1 MDEADDNTAYSPYAA
16 QQPTSTAEA
25 QRYARQILDKS
36 LSGANEKGEEAILG
50 ETQKNTSSA
59 IQALRD
65 AQASIARSQYDPRLA
80 KLAFAAA
87 VGQGNKSGSTWEGFA
102 NGFGAYGE
110 QLKNQQEFNLKRQEL
125 LNKYG
130 EDIAVAPQ
138 AVTNMRLE
146 LQKMHE
152 QQQGPL
158 ARAALTQ
165 LGRSIIP
172 GQTMVSGNGKTA
184 TSEGL
189 TPFTAPWFSRVKQL
203 DETDLRNKA
212 ASSGTDT
219 TTPEPDHSED
229 ANRYGVPAQAL
240 YPWEGMSSK
249 EARQAKNTER
259 SKALTE
265 LGKMDDGVQQAQSV
279 DRDLDRF
286 MYINQRHATGSLQGV
301 PGIHFITGLSD
312 DGKEMDKISARIG
325 PLMRQPGMGRMTNYD
340 LQTFMSSVVG
350 RDKSFAVNHDISTA
364 MKVALDNQLAYNE
377 FAHNYFGVHKTLQ
390 GSREAWDQYLRDN
403 PVFDPKAEPGSF
415 QVNPK
420 RLNYKEYFR
429 KVNGAEEPVAVNNA
443 PSAYSDVTPA
453 DRADPTMVGLSD
465 EEIHNAKQPAKAR
478 GGPVKGYADGGKV
491 RKDDNYKADLED
503 LARSFEQGTT
513 FQWGDEL
520 NAGLRPGPYK
530 SNVTNERG
538 QQERF
543 ESTHPW
549 SNAGLEMA
557 GGAASTAAATKG
569 AQLLAEHMKG
579 KAGMLG
585 ALAARASKLIPNSF
599 IGKAAVAGGAGGALA
614 GAGSAQNVGDIPGQ
628 MATQGTL
635 GAIAGPLAGLVAK
648 YGTNAVVDLVNRL
661 KGDKVTGAAK
671 RVIDAMGSDD
681 TTVDEI
687 RARLAKASRGNVPT
701 TVGDVGGPRVQAL
714 AQGVATKPGPRVQ
727 AYVDAMAERQG
738 GANDRVQDMVNKALK
753 PDDYTSK
760 LGELTKNL
768 YTNAKPLYEQAYAQF
783 PKVKSDVMMEILG
796 TPTGAKAAKNAAK
809 LMADDGLQVGKT
821 DATGMVKK
829 PSLQYLDYVKR
840 ALDDIVEKNER
851 AGNNNAA
858 RIVRNMRTRLR
869 DELDNVTTDPNG
881 GSSLYQQARQQYAGD
896 LEVLDALKLGRDK
909 FATMN
914 ARDLGDATAN
924 MSFAEK
930 DALRTG
936 AAESLFQTLSS
947 MAQPNSNP
955 ALRLVG
961 NKGIQDKLRVLFDSK
976 GEYNKFMDGL
986 TQEMNNFARSRQIV
1000 ASGARANTSAAAQGM
1015 DAGAPLGEIA
1025 HEAALGAAGHPVWM
1039 GARAAHALGNKLM
1052 PSGTA
1057 EGVADLL
1064 GTRGGPA
1071 GNKTLD
1077 MLERQQELIRGKQAA
1092 GNATGLAA
1100 AGATGPAMAPEPWN
1114 NLQDNSGVAPAQA
1127 Q

>member
-1 MDEADDNTAYSPYAA
+1 MDEENDSNVAYSPYGM
-16 QQPTSTAEA
+16 QPTSTAEA
-25 QRYARQILDKS
+25 QKYARQILDKS
-36 LSGANEKGEEAILG
+36 LSGSNEKGEEAILG
-50 ETQKNTSSA
+50 ETQKNTSAA

-80 KLAFAAA
+80 KLAFASA
-87 VGQGNKSGSTWEGFA
+87 VGQGNKAGNTWEGFA
-102 NGFGAYGE
+102 QGFGAYGQ
-110 QLKNQQEFNLKRQEL
+110 QLKEQQEFNLKRQEL

-130 EDIAVAPQ
+130 EDIAAAPQ

-146 LQKMHE
+146 LQKLHE

-172 GQTMVSGNGKTA
+172 GSNMMSPNDKVA
-184 TSEGL
+184 IAEGYPYG
-189 TPFTAPWFSRVKQL
+189 TPGHVARVRAL
-203 DETDLRNKA
+203 DEIDRRNKA
-212 ASSGTDT
+212 ATAGTDT
-219 TTPEPDHSED
+219 TAPEPDHTDD
-229 ANRYGVPAQAL
+229 ANQYGVPAKAL

-259 SKALTE
+259 TKALAE
-265 LGKMDDGVQQAQSV
+265 LNKLDEGVQQAQSV

-286 MYINQRHATGSLQGV
+286 MYINGQHATGSLQGV

-312 DGKEMDKISARIG
+312 AGKEMDKISARIG

-350 RDKSFAVNHDISTA
+350 RDKSFAVNKDITTA
-364 MKVALDNQLAYNE
+364 MKVAIDNQLAYNE

-390 GSREAWDQYLRDN
+390 GAREAWDQYLRDN
-403 PVFDPKAEPGSF
+403 PIFDPKAEPGSF
-415 QVNPK
+415 TINPNRMK
-420 RLNYKEYFR
+420 YKEYFR
-429 KVNGAEEPVAVNNA
+429 KANGGGEPVATNA
-443 PSAYSDVTPA
+443 PSAFPDVTQA
-453 DRADPTMVGLSD
+453 DRDDPTMAGLSD
-465 EEIHNAKQPAKAR
+465 AEIHAAKQPAHAR
-478 GGPVKGYADGGKV
+478 GGPIKGYADGGKV
-491 RKDDNYKADLED
+491 KRDDNYKADLED
-503 LARSFEQGTT
+503 LARSFEQGAT

-520 NAGLRPGPYK
+520 NAGLRPGPYQ
-530 SNVTNERG
+530 SNVTQERG
-538 QQERF
+538 KQERF

-549 SNAGLEMA
+549 SNVGLEML
-557 GGAASTAAATKG
+557 GGAGSTAAATKG

-585 ALAARASKLIPNSF
+585 ALAARAAKMMPESF

-614 GAGSAQNVGDIPGQ
+614 GAGSAQNVSDIPGQ
-628 MATQGTL
+628 MATQGAL
-635 GAIAGPLAGLVAK
+635 GAVAGPLAGLVAK

-661 KGDKVTGAAK
+661 KGDKVTGAVK
-671 RVIDAMGSDD
+671 KVLDAMVSDK
-681 TTVDEI
+681 TTVDEL

-701 TVGDVGGPRVQAL
+701 TLGDVGGPQVQAL

-727 AYVDAMAERQG
+727 AYVDAMAERQS
-738 GANDRVQDMVNKALK
+738 GANQRVQDMVNKALK

-768 YTNAKPLYEQAYAQF
+768 YTNAKPLYEQAYQQF
-783 PKVKSDVMMEILG
+783 PKVKSDVLMEILG
-796 TPTGAKAAKNAAK
+796 TPTGQKAAKNAAK
-809 LMADDGLQVGKT
+809 LMADDGLAIGKT
-821 DATGMVKK
+821 DATGVVRK

-851 AGNNNAA
+851 QGNNNAA
-858 RIVRNMRTRLR
+858 RIVRDMRTRLR
-869 DELDNVTTDPNG
+869 DELDRLTTDPKG

-914 ARDLGDATAN
+914 ARDLGNAVSN

-961 NKGIQDKLRVLFDSK
+961 NKAIQDKLRVLFDSN
-976 GEYNKFMDGL
+976 GEYKKFMDGL

-1000 ASGARANTSAAAQGM
+1000 AQGARANTSAAAQGM

-1025 HEAALGAAGHPVWM
+1025 HETALGALGHPVWA
-1039 GARAAHALGNKLM
+1039 GARAAHFIGNKLM

-1071 GNKTLD
+1071 ASKTLD
-1077 MLERQQELIRGKQAA
+1077 MLERQQQLIRGKQAA
-1092 GNATGLAA
+1092 GNTTGLLA
-1100 AGATGPAMAPEPWN
+1100 AGATGPALAPEPWN
-1114 NLQDNSGVAPAQA
+1114 NLQDYGGGAPAQA

>member
-1 MDEADDNTAYSPYAA
+1 MDEDNDSNVAYSPYGV
-16 QQPTSTAEA
+16 QPTSTAEA
-25 QRYARQILDKS
+25 QKYARQILDKS

-50 ETQKNTSSA
+50 ETQKNTSAA
-59 IQALRD
+59 IQALRG

-87 VGQGNKSGSTWEGFA
+87 VGQGNKAGNTWEGFA

-110 QLKNQQEFNLKRQEL
+110 QLQKQQEFNLKRQEL

-130 EDIAVAPQ
+130 EDIAMAPQ

-146 LQKMHE
+146 LQKLHE

-172 GQTMVSGNGKTA
+172 GSNMMSPNDKVA
-184 TSEGL
+184 IAEGYPYG
-189 TPFTAPWFSRVKQL
+189 TPGHVARVRAL
-203 DETDLRNKA
+203 DDIDRRNKA
-212 ASSGTDT
+212 ATAGTDT
-219 TTPEPDHSED
+219 VASEPDHTDD
-229 ANRYGVPAQAL
+229 ANKYGVPATAL

-265 LGKMDDGVQQAQSV
+265 LNEMDKGVQQAKSV

-286 MYINQRHATGSLQGV
+286 IYLNGQHATGALQGV

-312 DGKEMDKISARIG
+312 VGKEMDKISARIG

-350 RDKSFAVNHDISTA
+350 RDKSFAVNKDIATA
-364 MKVALDNQLAYNE
+364 MKVAIDNQLAYNE

-390 GSREAWDQYLRDN
+390 GAREAWDQYLRDN
-403 PVFDPKAEPGSF
+403 PIFDPKAEPGSF
-415 QVNPK
+415 IANPN
-420 RLNYKEYFR
+420 RLRYKEYFR
-429 KVNGAEEPVAVNNA
+429 KMNGAEPAATNA
-443 PSAYSDVTPA
+443 PPAYEDVTQA
-453 DRADPTMVGLSD
+453 DRDDPTMAGLSD
-465 EEIHNAKQPAKAR
+465 AEIHAAKQPAHAQ
-478 GGPVKGYADGGKV
+478 GGPVRGYAGGGKV
-491 RKDDNYKADLED
+491 QRDNSYKADLED
-503 LARSFEQGTT
+503 LARSFEQGAT

-520 NAGLRPGPYK
+520 NAGLHPGPYR
-530 SNVTNERG
+530 SNVTQERG
-538 QQERF
+538 KQERF

-549 SNAGLEMA
+549 SNVGLEVA
-557 GGAASTAAATKG
+557 GGAGATAAATKG

-585 ALAARASKLIPNSF
+585 ALAARAAKLIPDSF
-599 IGKAAVAGGAGGALA
+599 VGKAAVAGGAGGALA
-614 GAGSAQNVGDIPGQ
+614 GAGSAQNIGDIPGQ
-628 MATQGTL
+628 VATQGAL
-635 GAIAGPLAGLVAK
+635 GAVAGPLAGLVAK

-671 RVIDAMGSDD
+671 KVLDAMGSDK
-681 TTVDEI
+681 TTVDEL
-687 RARLAKASRGNVPT
+687 RTRLARASRGGVPT
-701 TVGDVGGPRVQAL
+701 TLGDVGGPRVQAL
-714 AQGVATKPGPRVQ
+714 AQGVAAKPGPKVQ
-727 AYVDAMAERQG
+727 AYVDAMAERQS
-738 GANDRVQDMVNKALK
+738 GANERVQDMVNKALK
-753 PDDYTSK
+753 PDDYTVK

-768 YTNAKPLYEQAYAQF
+768 YTNAKPLYEQAYQQF
-783 PKVKSDVMMEILG
+783 PKVKSDVLMEILN
-796 TPTGAKAAKNAAK
+796 TPTGQKAAKNAAR
-809 LMADDGLQVGKT
+809 LMVDDGLTIGKA
-821 DATGMVKK
+821 DATGVVRK

-869 DELDNVTTDPNG
+869 DELDRVTADPNG

-909 FATMN
+909 FSMMN
-914 ARDLGDATAN
+914 ARDLGTAVSN

-961 NKGIQDKLRVLFDSK
+961 NKTIQDKLRVLFDSSSDYK
-976 GEYNKFMDGL
+976 KFMAGL
-986 TQEMNNFARSRQIV
+986 TQEMTNFARSRQIV
-1000 ASGARANTSAAAQGM
+1000 ANGARANTSAAAQGM

-1039 GARAAHALGNKLM
+1039 GARAAHFLGNKLM

-1064 GTRGGPA
+1064 GTRGGPTA
-1071 GNKTLD
+1071 NRTLD
-1077 MLERQQELIRGKQAA
+1077 MLERQQQLIRGKQAV
-1092 GNATGLAA
+1092 GNTTGLLA
-1100 AGATGPAMAPEPWN
+1100 AGASGPALAPEPWN
-1114 NLQDNSGVAPAQA
+1114 NLQDYGGGAPAQA